1 MDFVFTKPSLL
12 CCKNVYKPEINSYQ
26 SLFLKGFVL
35 FCLCKL
41 HYVLFFMYIEYIN
54 HSVHLPMV
62 FLYNSCVHSSL
73 PF

>member
-35 FCLCKL
+35 FCL
-41 HYVLFFMYIEYIN
+41 YNVLFLCTSNISTVRCIY
-54 HSVHLPMV
+54 LKV
-62 FLYNSCVHSSL
+62 FLYNSYVHSSL